1 MKICYVVLE
10 LLALTALVSS
20 SPIKLV
26 GPDETE
32 EDLNKPIKEEYQ
44 ITWYRFRH
52 YFADGNTQ
60 WKVFEIARKYYINKD
75 TNITFAN
82 FLQAGKEYIIADLV
96 NQRLSFQALGH
107 LIVQIQP
114 ALVYYMNEL
123 KNKTFSLEEFFRHT
137 CQGRF
142 KSFMRVGINFKEQ
155 PWEVQQRLV
164 HELEVK
170 KRKTAFLSSPHH
182 HDPEQD
188 YIYGHSHKVDRNL
201 DLMRKEEIGR
211 RFREVY
217 NQIEW
222 LEDGRRVT
230 DEDYQEE
237 FPTRERTLHKY
248 AQSRENNTKEVVD
261 ELLSLELDMD
271 L

>member
-1 MKICYVVLE
+1 MEI
-10 LLALTALVSS
+10 LALIAVVSS

-26 GPDETE
+26 GPDEST
-32 EDLNKPIKEEYQ
+32 EDLDKPIKEEYM
-44 ITWYRFRH
+44 ITWYRFKH
-52 YFADGNTQ
+52 YFSDGNTQ
-60 WKVFEIARKYYINKD
+60 WKVFDIARKYYINKD

-96 NQRLSFQALGH
+96 EKRLSFQALGH

-114 ALVYYMNEL
+114 ALTYYMNEI
-123 KNKTFSLEEFFRHT
+123 KNKTFSLEEFFKHT

-142 KSFMRVGINFKEQ
+142 RSFMRVGIDFKDQ
-155 PWEVQQRLV
+155 PWEVQQRLM

-170 KRKTAFLSSPHH
+170 KRKTMHLSSPHH

-188 YIYGHSHKVDRNL
+188 YIYGHSHKVERNL
-201 DLMRKEEIGR
+201 DIMRKEEIAR

-217 NQIEW
+217 DNVEW
-222 LEDGRRVT
+222 LDDGRRVT
-230 DEDYQEE
+230 DEDYTEE
-237 FPTRERTLHKY
+237 FPTKERTLFKY
-248 AQSRENNTKEVVD
+248 AQTRENSTKEVVD
-261 ELLSLELDMD
+261 DLLSLELDMD